1 MSYETENTRP
11 GPVDTESGP
20 EAAAKTVGRGLLWL
34 VIAIG
39 ILAVVVG
46 VFLIGP
52 FGLAIAVPALVAIWL
67 AAGAASGGPA
77 ASA

>member
-1 MSYETENTRP
+1 VARETESTRP
-11 GPVDTESGP
+11 GDVDAESAP

-39 ILAVVVG
+39 ILAVVLG

-52 FGLAIAVPALVAIWL
+52 FGLMIAVPALVAIWF

-77 ASA
+77 AGA